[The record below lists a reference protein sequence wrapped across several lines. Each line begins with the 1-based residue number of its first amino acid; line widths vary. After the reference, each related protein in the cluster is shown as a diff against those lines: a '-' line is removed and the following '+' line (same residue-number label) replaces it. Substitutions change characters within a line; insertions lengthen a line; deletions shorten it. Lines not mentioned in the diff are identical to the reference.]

1 MTIGPIE
8 HAPQTDPHLED
19 DLLDQGPRT
28 VETDVRMPDNEQGD
42 GESFTAAPPLSAD
55 SGAVQSIAPDP
66 KPVTLSIQSVS

>member
-42 GESFTAAPPLSAD
+42 FQPIREPFNP
-55 SGAVQSIAPDP
+55 
-66 KPVTLSIQSVS
+66 